1 MQETPTISSGG
12 ASADTAEPQADRRL
26 LIDGALLETART
38 FPSINPATGE
48 VLGHAPDATVAD
60 AEAAIA
66 AARRAFDT
74 TDWSTNTEL
83 RIRCLEQFHQAL
95 IDHRDELA
103 ALTTAEVG
111 ATPALIAGP
120 QLDQPIDIV
129 RYYAELL
136 KTYPMTED
144 LGNIESRG
152 MQHHRW
158 VEKEAGGVVAAII
171 AYNYPNQLALAKL
184 APALA
189 AGCTVILKGAP
200 DTPLVTLALGELI
213 ANHTDIPAGVV
224 NVLSGADPEVGAV
237 LTTSADVDMVT
248 FTGSTPTGRRIMAAA
263 SETLKKVFLELG
275 GKSAAIVLDDADF
288 STAAMFSAFSM
299 VSHAGQGCALTSRLL
314 VPRKHHDEIVELVKN
329 NFGLVRYGDPSDP
342 NTYMGP
348 LISEKQRDKVDGM
361 VKRAVDAGATLVT
374 GGEKVDP
381 GYFYTPTLLT
391 NVDPDSEIA
400 QEEVFGPVLVVLTY
414 EDDDDAVRIANNSI
428 YGLSGAVFGGQDRA
442 LALARRIRTGHV
454 LDQRR
459 QLLQPR
465 QPVRRL
471 QAVRHR
477 QGDGHRGTRGVPGVQ
492 DVRDGGRMSKPLEGI
507 RVLEVAMYGFV
518 PSAGAVLGEWGAD
531 VIKVEHAVTGDPQ
544 RGLRQTGLLR
554 VEGDPNPNI
563 EHANRGKRSIGLDMS
578 VPEGKEVLLELARRS
593 DVFLTSFLPGHRQK
607 FGIDVD
613 DIRAV
618 NPKIIYAR
626 GSALG
631 PRGEESVKGGYDMTA
646 FWCRAGTAATITPP
660 GMPGMIGPPG
670 PAYGDTISGTNLAGG
685 ITAALLKRE
694 RTGEPSV
701 VDVSLL
707 GSGLWSLGHT
717 VALTKHLGQRME
729 AFPPGV
735 HGSPI
740 NPLVGLYP
748 TADDRY
754 ISFVMM
760 QPTKFWADVCRHMD
774 LEDLADDPRFATVE
788 SIAENTEAAAEIL
801 KETMSKRPLAEWS
814 ERFAT
819 LAGPWAPVQDTLQAA
834 EDAQIRANEYLVQ
847 AGELELVANPVQFDV
862 SRSPNRA
869 RTRLCGA
876 N

>member
-1 MQETPTISSGG
+1 MMQETPTISSGG
-12 ASADTAEPQADRRL
+12 ASADTVEPQADRRL

-74 TDWSTNTEL
+74 TDWSTNTER

-103 ALTTAEVG
+103 ELTTAEVG

-224 NVLSGADPEVGAV
+224 NALSGADPEVGAV
-237 LTTSADVDMVT
+237 LTTSSDVDMVT

-288 STAAMFSAFSM
+288 NTAAMFSAFSM

-314 VPRKHHDEIVELVKN
+314 VPRKNHDDIVELVKI

-361 VKRAVDAGATLVT
+361 VKRAVDAGATLS
-374 GGEKVDP
+374 P
-381 GYFYTPTLLT
+381 
-391 NVDPDSEIA
+391 A
-400 QEEVFGPVLVVLTY
+400 
-414 EDDDDAVRIANNSI
+414 
-428 YGLSGAVFGGQDRA
+428 
-442 LALARRIRTGHV
+442 
-454 LDQRR
+454 
-459 QLLQPR
+459 
-465 QPVRRL
+465 
-471 QAVRHR
+471 
-477 QGDGHRGTRGVPGVQ
+477 
-492 DVRDGGRMSKPLEGI
+492 GR
-507 RVLEVAMYGFV
+507 
-518 PSAGAVLGEWGAD
+518 
-531 VIKVEHAVTGDPQ
+531 
-544 RGLRQTGLLR
+544 
-554 VEGDPNPNI
+554 
-563 EHANRGKRSIGLDMS
+563 RSI
-578 VPEGKEVLLELARRS
+578 PA
-593 DVFLTSFLPGHRQK
+593 TS
-607 FGIDVD
+607 
-613 DIRAV
+613 IR
-618 NPKIIYAR
+618 
-626 GSALG
+626 
-631 PRGEESVKGGYDMTA
+631 PRY
-646 FWCRAGTAATITPP
+646 
-660 GMPGMIGPPG
+660 
-670 PAYGDTISGTNLAGG
+670 
-685 ITAALLKRE
+685 
-694 RTGEPSV
+694 
-701 VDVSLL
+701 
-707 GSGLWSLGHT
+707 
-717 VALTKHLGQRME
+717 
-729 AFPPGV
+729 
-735 HGSPI
+735 
-740 NPLVGLYP
+740 
-748 TADDRY
+748 
-754 ISFVMM
+754 
-760 QPTKFWADVCRHMD
+760 
-774 LEDLADDPRFATVE
+774 
-788 SIAENTEAAAEIL
+788 
-801 KETMSKRPLAEWS
+801 
-814 ERFAT
+814 
-819 LAGPWAPVQDTLQAA
+819 
-834 EDAQIRANEYLVQ
+834 
-847 AGELELVANPVQFDV
+847 
-862 SRSPNRA
+862 
-869 RTRLCGA
+869 
-876 N
+876 